1 MIEEFASSPLKKKA
15 CRSCPRLRHRCMP
28 SQQQSEVITTHP
40 TMYAALLWALTT
52 PQTTLVVRS

>member
-1 MIEEFASSPLKKKA
+1 MIEELASPPPPKA

-40 TMYAALLWALTT
+40 MMYVALLWALPT
-52 PQTTLVVRS
+52 QTT

>member
-15 CRSCPRLRHRCMP
+15 WRTCPRLRHRYMP
-28 SQQQSEVITTHP
+28 SQRQSEVITTHP
-40 TMYAALLWALTT
+40 MMYAALLWALTT